1 MIKNKQKINFAVKRG
16 KTDLSDLLNLY
27 ELNYLKLQ
35 KLLPNISIDGETSFS
50 LPEGKKNSK
59 VIINILKESKFT
71 SRMLVSQNNFSIET
85 IENLIMEIAIYHDLR
100 MIEVIRFNGKH
111 QFWSRNSFPNKN
123 MLSKDE
129 KFQWNKYLS
138 EWLEFSKREGLAT
151 IIFKD

>member
-1 MIKNKQKINFAVKRG
+1 
-16 KTDLSDLLNLY
+16 
-27 ELNYLKLQ
+27 
-35 KLLPNISIDGETSFS
+35 
-50 LPEGKKNSK
+50 
-59 VIINILKESKFT
+59 
-71 SRMLVSQNNFSIET
+71 MLVSQNNFSIET

>member
-1 MIKNKQKINFAVKRG
+1 MIKNKQKINFAIKRS